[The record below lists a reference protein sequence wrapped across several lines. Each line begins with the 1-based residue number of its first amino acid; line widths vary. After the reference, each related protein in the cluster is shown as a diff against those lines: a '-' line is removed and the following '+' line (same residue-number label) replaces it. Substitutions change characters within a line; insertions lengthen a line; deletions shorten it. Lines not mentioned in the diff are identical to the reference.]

1 MSNFDNVL
9 CKDCSRET
17 RRKRDECELIF
28 QNNPLEMMVDFK
40 YDVGMLLKKTKE
52 KKTKEMS
59 PSQIS
64 ELINSFQ
71 SIGNLLL

>member
-9 CKDCSRET
+9 CKHRSRET
-17 RRKRDECELIF
+17 RCKRDECELIF

-59 PSQIS
+59 PAQIS